1 MSDQKPTK
9 TKTERVVQ
17 AAAAFALRG
26 AREFVSTAGREVVDR
41 VARAAYE
48 AERSDPPWGEMGDA
62 ERDVWRRR
70 TGNVLRAAALEV
82 KKLNGE

>member
-1 MSDQKPTK
+1 MSDQNKNSDKPTK
-9 TKTERVVQ
+9 TDRILS

-26 AREFVSTAGREVVDR
+26 AREVVDR